1 MRNRIVGV
9 RLRGRRPGALARR
22 PLGRGSTLREHPHG
36 HPASESHG
44 RRARNDDNTIGPSHV
59 HPPSGPKCSASP
71 VPDASFSGMP
81 AQTGEGLFDLGDMAL
96 HSGNML
102 RQARLAYK
110 THGTLNRDKTN
121 VILYPTQ
128 YGAQHNDVEWIIG
141 PGRALDPTT
150 HFIIVLDQL
159 GNGLSSSPSNSA
171 PPQDRMRFP
180 TITILDNVTA
190 QHRLVT
196 EGFGIERVALVT
208 GYSMGAEQTFQ
219 WAASYPAMVERI
231 APFCGTAKTTP
242 HNVVFLEGVR
252 AALTTDAAW
261 AEGDYVEPPVRGLR
275 ALARVYAGW
284 ALSQPFYKRELYRAM
299 DFASLDDFLMGFW
312 ERRYLRRDA
321 NNLLS
326 MLRTWK
332 LNDLGATPGA
342 GGSHRARVG
351 GNHREGHGH
360 GLRDRLVFHS
370 GRHRGRRGPRGRCQ
384 VSSHPVGVGPPRGWR
399 VQSGGQ
405 RVHRVGDRNAA
416 GDLTAA
422 SARSGR
428 SEIRPV
434 TPQSSSRRMSPGS
447 STTQTWTGVPARRAS

>member
-1 MRNRIVGV
+1 
-9 RLRGRRPGALARR
+9 
-22 PLGRGSTLREHPHG
+22 
-36 HPASESHG
+36 
-44 RRARNDDNTIGPSHV
+44 
-59 HPPSGPKCSASP
+59 
-71 VPDASFSGMP
+71 MP

-96 HSGNML
+96 HSGVLL
-102 RQARLAYK
+102 RQAKLAYK

-128 YGAQHNDVEWIIG
+128 YGAQHNDIEWIIG

-159 GNGLSSSPSNSA
+159 GNGLSSSPSNSE

-180 TITILDNVTA
+180 TITILDDVSA

-196 EGFGIERVALVT
+196 EGFGIERIALVT

-219 WAASYPAMVERI
+219 WAARYPSMVERI

-299 DFASLDDFLMGFW
+299 DFASLDDFLTGFW

-326 MLRTWK
+326 MLQTWK

-342 GGSHRARVG
+342 GGSHERGLAAITAKATVMASETDLYFTPEDIAADAAHVAGARFRVIPSVWGHMAG
-351 GNHREGHGH
+351 GGFNPA
-360 GLRDRLVFHS
+360 D
-370 GRHRGRRGPRGRCQ
+370 
-384 VSSHPVGVGPPRGWR
+384 
-399 VQSGGQ
+399 
-405 RVHRVGDRNAA
+405 NAFIEA
-416 GDLTAA
+416 EIKALLA
-422 SARSGR
+422 S
-428 SEIRPV
+428 
-434 TPQSSSRRMSPGS
+434 
-447 STTQTWTGVPARRAS
+447 